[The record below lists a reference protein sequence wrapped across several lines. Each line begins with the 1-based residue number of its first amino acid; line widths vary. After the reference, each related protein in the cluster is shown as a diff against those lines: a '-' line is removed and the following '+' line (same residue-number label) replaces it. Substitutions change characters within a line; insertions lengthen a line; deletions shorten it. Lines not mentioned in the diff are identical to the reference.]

1 MKKVLVVEDDVY
13 LSGAYKLKL
22 VKLGFEVMTAGDGE
36 EALAR
41 LRDFQPDLILLDL
54 IMPRKDGF
62 ETLEALKRNPV
73 WRDIPVLVATNLSQK
88 EDIDRAISLGAD
100 DYIVKTD
107 PSMDDLRLK
116 VKSVLKLAHVPA
128 SDTI

>member
-22 VKLGFEVMTAGDGE
+22 TKLGFEVMTAGDGE
-36 EALAR
+36 EALAM

-107 PSMDDLRLK
+107 TSMDDFMLK
-116 VKSVLKLAHVPA
+116 VKSVLKL
-128 SDTI
+128 D

>member
-36 EALAR
+36 EALAM

-107 PSMDDLRLK
+107 TSMDDFMLK
-116 VKSVLKLAHVPA
+116 VKSVLKL
-128 SDTI
+128 D